1 VNPVCQHL
9 LLRVAA
15 SSNPPFNDS
24 EGGRKDDDVRWQFGA
39 PPKGSA
45 NFVWVQQFIRHPAP
59 VGMAG
64 LIHANGSMSSNQT
77 GDDDIQATFRE
88 RAYASFAA

>member
-1 VNPVCQHL
+1 MNPVRQYR

-24 EGGRKDDDVRWQFGA
+24 EGFRKDDDVRWQFGA

-45 NFVWVQQFIRHPAP
+45 NFDWVQHFIHHPAP
-59 VGMAG
+59 AGMAG
-64 LIHANGSMSSNQT
+64 FILPNGSMSSNQT
-77 GDDDIQATFRE
+77 GDDDIQPPFRE